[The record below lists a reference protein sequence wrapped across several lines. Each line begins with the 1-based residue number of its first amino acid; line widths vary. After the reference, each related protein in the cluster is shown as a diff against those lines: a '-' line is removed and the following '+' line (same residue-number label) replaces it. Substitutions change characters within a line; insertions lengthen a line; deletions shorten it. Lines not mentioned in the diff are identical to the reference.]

1 MISRWMEASPLT
13 GAQRALVARH
23 LGLVRLHLRRR
34 ISPATRTR
42 EADDLFQEGCLG
54 LIRAARRYDARA
66 HGAFAPY
73 ALARIRG
80 SVHRALAD
88 RSTAIR
94 VPVREQIRRRA
105 VVRGP
110 NDPVKVPL
118 PRVVALRGGSD
129 GPLRSRR
136 REGPEAM
143 VADAAESGFG
153 STIGQQL
160 REKHALALDAA
171 LEHAARR
178 CRRPDARVVLE
189 LIVRER
195 LAIPCEHERTPL
207 RAIGRRFGVSI
218 GRVMAWQ
225 RAIKRIAR
233 GILAADDEFV
243 RLRQATRGLS
253 PGVDGT
259 VSAELA
265 ADLVGRRREMFRR
278 AFTASDRAGRGL
290 LALAVL
296 GSDRSD
302 GLEQASRL
310 FARRSQAVQ
319 RRILARLSGAAP
331 PSDAQRAR

>member
-1 MISRWMEASPLT
+1 MVSRWVGAEPLT

-34 ISPATRTR
+34 VVPRMRMR

-80 SVHRALAD
+80 SVHRALAE
-88 RSTAIR
+88 RFTAIR
-94 VPVREQIRRRA
+94 VPVCEQTRRRTA
-105 VVRGP
+105 VRGP
-110 NDPVKVPL
+110 NSSVEVPL

-136 REGPEAM
+136 REGPDAM
-143 VADAAESGFG
+143 VADAAESDRDG
-153 STIGQQL
+153 TIGQQL

-171 LEHAARR
+171 VEHAVKR

-225 RAIKRIAR
+225 RAVKRLAR

-243 RLRQATRGLS
+243 RLRQAAHGLS
-253 PGVDGT
+253 PGVDGA
-259 VSAELA
+259 VSVDLA
-265 ADLVGRRREMFRR
+265 ADLMVRRREMFRR
-278 AFTASDRAGRGL
+278 AFTASDRVGRGR

-296 GSDRSD
+296 ASDRSD

-319 RRILARLSGAAP
+319 RRILARLGGAVPPPGAP
-331 PSDAQRAR
+331 TVC